1 MPVAHTPSAF
11 RRRFFDSGDRFMAIG
26 GGSVGGKA
34 EGLALFQNILRSS
47 FDLKEFP
54 EFDIDIPT
62 LSVVRTDVFDAFM
75 ERNGLREIAA
85 SAESDD
91 HIAHAFQRAD
101 LPVEIVGDLRALIKQ
116 VTTPLAIRSSSML
129 EDSLNEP
136 FAGIYETKMI
146 PNNQLDPD
154 IRFRKLTEAIKF
166 VYATT
171 FFKAAKDYR
180 KATGH
185 GALEEKMAVIIQEV
199 VGSRHGDRF
208 YPNISGVARSFNFYP
223 LGKAKPTEGVV
234 SLALGLGKTIVD
246 GGNCWTYSPAYP
258 KATPPYGSM
267 KEWLRQTQ
275 TSFWAVNMG
284 KPPAYDPIRETEYLV
299 EADLGASEADDTIRP
314 VASTYNSA
322 SERITIGTGIQGPR
336 IVTFAPVLVSN
347 GPPLNPVIQ
356 KLLAACQQQ
365 VGSPVEIEF
374 ALTLNPLK
382 FGCLQV
388 RPMVVSDEEIDVP
401 DSDLRGPETLVASER
416 VMGNG
421 VLSTIRDVV
430 YVKPDG
436 FEAKNT
442 PRIAQELEMMNRA
455 LLDGGRPYLLIGFG
469 RWGSSDPWLGIP
481 VNWGQVSGARVLV
494 EATLPSMDIELSQG
508 SHFFH
513 NITSFR
519 VSYFPVRHA
528 GPYAIDWAW
537 LNGRPAEAETA
548 FCRHVHLSTNL
559 LVKVDGRTG
568 RGTVLKSDS
577 ASVARNPDHGRKV
590 R

>member
-1 MPVAHTPSAF
+1 MPAAQKSTTY
-11 RRRFFDSGDRFMAIG
+11 RRRFFDSGDRFMTIG

-34 EGLALFQNILRSS
+34 EGLALFQEILTT
-47 FDLKEFP
+47 EFKADAFP
-54 EFDIDIPT
+54 QFDIGIPT
-62 LSVVRTDVFDAFM
+62 LSVIRTDVFDAFI
-75 ERNGLREIAA
+75 ERNNLRPIA
-85 SAESDD
+85 SSDESDD

-101 LPVEIVGDLRALIKQ
+101 LPVEILGDLRSIIKQ
-116 VTTPLAIRSSSML
+116 VTSPLAVRSSSML

-154 IRFRKLTEAIKF
+154 IRFRKMTEAIKF

-180 KATGH
+180 RATGH
-185 GALEEKMAVIIQEV
+185 GTAEEKMAVIIQEV
-199 VGSRHGDRF
+199 VGSRFGNRF
-208 YPNISGVARSFNFYP
+208 YPAISGVARSFNFYP
-223 LGKAKPTEGVV
+223 IGKAKPKDGVI

-275 TSFWAVNMG
+275 TTFWAVNMG

-299 EADLGASEADDTIRP
+299 ESDLAAAEEDETLRA
-314 VASTYNSA
+314 VASTYDVT
-322 SERITIGTGIQGPR
+322 SERITMGTGTQGPR
-336 IVTFAPVLVSN
+336 VLTFAPVLVMKE
-347 GPPLNPVIQ
+347 PPLNELVQ
-356 KLLAACQQQ
+356 ELLGSCEHA

-374 ALTLNPLK
+374 ALTLNPLRV
-382 FGCLQV
+382 GCLQV
-388 RPMVVSDEEIDVP
+388 RPMVVSNEEIEVAQ
-401 DSDLRGPETLVASER
+401 SEMQGPGTLVASER

-421 VLSTIRDVV
+421 IVDSIADVI
-430 YVKPDG
+430 YVKPEL
-436 FEAKNT
+436 FEAKHS
-442 PRIAQELEMMNRA
+442 PHVAEELETLNRA
-455 LLDGGRPYLLIGFG
+455 LLDRGRPYLLIGFG

-481 VNWGQVSGARVLV
+481 VKWGQVSGARVIV
-494 EATLPSMDIELSQG
+494 EATLPSMDVELSQG

-519 VSYFPVRHA
+519 VSYFSVSHRGAH
-528 GPYAIDWAW
+528 AIDWEW
-537 LNGRPAEAETA
+537 LKNLPSEHDLR
-548 FCRHVHLSTNL
+548 FCRHVHLSGPL
-559 LVKVDGRTG
+559 LIKVDGRTS
-568 RGTVLKSDS
+568 RGTVLKNVS
-577 ASVARNPDHGRKV
+577 PV

>member
-1 MPVAHTPSAF
+1 MPAAQSASTF
-11 RRRFFDSGDRFMAIG
+11 RRRFFDSGESFMAIG

-34 EGLALFQNILRSS
+34 EGLALFREILHTS
-47 FDLKEFP
+47 FKPEEFP

-62 LSVVRTDVFDAFM
+62 LSVIRTDIFDIFL
-75 ERNGLREIAA
+75 ERNRLREIAA
-85 SAESDD
+85 SNESDD
-91 HIAHAFQRAD
+91 HIAHAFQKAD
-101 LPVEIVGDLRALIKQ
+101 LPVEIVGDLRALVNQ
-116 VTTPLAIRSSSML
+116 VHQPLAVRSSSML

-146 PNNQLDPD
+146 PNNQLEPD

-185 GALEEKMAVIIQEV
+185 GSAEEKMAVIIQEV
-199 VGSRHGDRF
+199 VGSRYADRF
-208 YPNISGVARSFNFYP
+208 YPAISGVARSFNFYP
-223 LGKAKPTEGVV
+223 MGKAKPNEGVI

-258 KATPPYGSM
+258 KTAPPYGSM

-275 TSFWAVNMG
+275 TTFWAVNMG
-284 KPPAYDPIRETEYLV
+284 KPPAYDPIRETEYLIQC
-299 EADLGASEADDTIRP
+299 DLAAAETDETLHS
-314 VASTYNSA
+314 VASTYNAA
-322 SERITIGTGIQGPR
+322 SDRITIGTGVQGPR
-336 IVTFAPVLVSN
+336 VVTFAPVLVLN
-347 GPPLNPVIQ
+347 EPPLNALIRR
-356 KLLAACQQQ
+356 LLAACEET

-374 ALTLNPLK
+374 ALTLKPLK

-388 RPMVVSDEEIDVP
+388 RPMVVSDEQIDVS
-401 DSDLRGPETLVASER
+401 DNDLRGPNTLAASDW

-421 VLSTIRDVV
+421 QVDSISDVL

-442 PRIAQELEMMNRA
+442 PQVAQELETINRA
-455 LLDGGRPYLLIGFG
+455 LLDAGRPYLLIGFG

-481 VNWGQVSGARVLV
+481 VNWGQVSGARVIV
-494 EATLPSMDIELSQG
+494 EATLPAMNVELSQG

-519 VSYFPVRHA
+519 VSYFSVRHT
-528 GPYAIDWAW
+528 GPFTVDWQW
-537 LNGRPAEAETA
+537 LKEHTAEHETT
-548 FCRHVHLSTNL
+548 FCRHVRLSSPL
-559 LVKVDGRTG
+559 SVKVDGRTG
-568 RGTVLKSDS
+568 RGSILKT
-577 ASVARNPDHGRKV
+577 ASHAGA
-590 R
+590 